1 MTSWKSHHGHA
12 ANVAPLEDEAKD
24 LSWKPGGSGADAKA
38 RAKELRKYAEQRGML
53 REIEREKTKE
63 KKMQASPR
71 ASEAAAPATARMTEH
86 EAEMLEQKKKRDA
99 KDAKAVAFQ
108 RRVEEA
114 AEQDGTPI
122 VDAGRSDSASEE
134 RPICSFFAQGKC
146 ARGARCKFRHEAPA
160 EVKACP
166 PATATAVG
174 LLDEMPSDAW
184 LHVLPYLSI
193 AGICSVACTST
204 SLAAIAATPSL
215 WIETRLRTF
224 GGTLAG
230 TGADGA
236 RGAAG
241 AGNRSAA
248 HEGRGEGRDEGRDE
262 GRAARL
268 ECCRSEGALLGW
280 AHAADEAPTEILLPG
295 VMTSVALAGRLAM
308 STHEGGK
315 EGSMVRLWEVRTG
328 RKLACRTLKHPPSCC
343 DAAMLSQRGSQY
355 VRRACAVVGDVAGQL
370 TVLDLEEEL
379 DDPSQ
384 RRPFAPRATLS
395 GAEVVSSCTMAC
407 ALVLPAATRGGAA
420 GGAADGADEEED
432 EEEDDEEDDEEQ
444 GVGEDGEDAAERLGS
459 VGAAPPLRVASV
471 YRDGV
476 VALTSFAPSTPE
488 VTWHGSLAL
497 TDDALSYS
505 RRGAGALAPAPAQP
519 GALLTE
525 GRTAA
530 HEQLLVSLADGGVGG
545 GGSVLFASYGGMAC
559 AIDIERGV
567 SRWASGRVS
576 GDLPTRLDA
585 LDLSDPP
592 ALPPSSS
599 RHGTRLACYSR
610 GWGLLAVACRR
621 TVTLWDDR
629 AAAPFV
635 ARLECAAAPSS
646 SSRGAAEEDG
656 GCVHLEDGGG
666 DWSGL
671 LLHLPPSADACIH
684 LYDIRRL
691 GRGTRP
697 SAAAGGLP
705 GSRGDG
711 SGSGLSWSPNWSQPQ
726 LATFAPSRGR
736 TFGGSFALGGG
747 AIVANFH
754 AAPGG
759 GGAAKTAGAFRWT
772 PTRSVQEMAAAADA
786 AAGGAEDEGEGDE
799 TPRSAC
805 KERPQKKK
813 KPRIVTKGGG
823 YKAKRGGTN
832 RTG

>member
-12 ANVAPLEDEAKD
+12 GNVAPLEDDAKD

-63 KKMQASPR
+63 KKTQASPR
-71 ASEAAAPATARMTEH
+71 ASETAAVATARMAEH

-114 AEQDGTPI
+114 VEQDGTPF
-122 VDAGRSDSASEE
+122 VDDGRSDSASEE

-160 EVKACP
+160 EVKVSL
-166 PATATAVG
+166 PASATAVG
-174 LLDEMPSDAW
+174 VLDEMPSDAW

-230 TGADGA
+230 EGADGA

-241 AGNRSAA
+241 AGNRSAG
-248 HEGRGEGRDEGRDE
+248 HEGRDE

-280 AHAADEAPTEILLPG
+280 ARAADEAPTEILLPG

-315 EGSMVRLWEVRTG
+315 EGSMVRLWEVRNG

-370 TVLDLEEEL
+370 LVLDLEVEL

-384 RRPFAPRATLS
+384 RRPFTPRATIS
-395 GAEVVSSCTMAC
+395 GAEAVSSCTMAC

-420 GGAADGADEEED
+420 GGAAGGADEDDEEED
-432 EEEDDEEDDEEQ
+432 EEEDEEDGED
-444 GVGEDGEDAAERLGS
+444 GEDGEDAAERLGS
-459 VGAAPPLRVASV
+459 VGAAPPLRVASA
-471 YRDGV
+471 YRDGI
-476 VALTSFAPSTPE
+476 VALTSFASSTPE
-488 VTWHGSLAL
+488 VAWHGSLAL

-519 GALLTE
+519 GALLAE
-525 GRTAA
+525 GRTEA
-530 HEQLLVSLADGGVGG
+530 HEPLLVSLADGGVGG
-545 GGSVLFASYGGMAC
+545 GGRVLFASYGGMAC

-635 ARLECAAAPSS
+635 ARLECAAAPSG
-646 SSRGAAEEDG
+646 SSRGAAEGDG
-656 GCVHLEDGGG
+656 GCVHLEDASG

-691 GRGTRP
+691 GRGTRS

-711 SGSGLSWSPNWSQPQ
+711 SGLSWSPSRSHSWSPPQ

-736 TFGGSFALGGG
+736 SFGGSFALGGG
-747 AIVANFH
+747 ALVANFH

-786 AAGGAEDEGEGDE
+786 AAGGAEDEGESEE
-799 TPRSAC
+799 TPRSAG